1 METKVILE
9 KENPLFSRKEVQ
21 LEVEQQITPSTDEAK
36 DVLVKQFGVDKDL
49 IRIRA
54 IRSRFGTSVFVI
66 SADLYKSKEDFNRI
80 VKKTKQ
86 EIKAEEDARK
96 AAIEAKK
103 AEEEARKAEEEAK
116 KAAEAAENTEVSEEA
131 KSE

>member
-21 LEVEQQITPSTDEAK
+21 LEVEQQVTPSTEEAK
-36 DVLVKQFGVDKDL
+36 EVLVKQFGADKDL
-49 IRIRA
+49 IRIRT
-54 IRSRFGTSVFVI
+54 ISSRFGTNVFVI

-86 EIKAEEDARK
+86 EIKAEEEARK

-116 KAAEAAENTEVSEEA
+116 KAAEAAENTESSEEA